1 MCVEPVVAGRQS
13 CQNHLA
19 GPVKKVVCILVL
31 FGFQRCFD
39 DGGLFV
45 VMDAGGWLLI
55 DNNNINIYNYYNNY
69 NNSISNSNI
78 NNNFSSNI
86 NTENYSYNYN
96 SSIKNIINIFVNNI
110 IITPITLLTSTQKL
124 LSLWR
129 ESIAR
134 VKVVYSLSP
143 NVPLLGSMNTKQGA
157 LKYM

>member
-1 MCVEPVVAGRQS
+1 
-13 CQNHLA
+13 
-19 GPVKKVVCILVL
+19 
-31 FGFQRCFD
+31 
-39 DGGLFV
+39 
-45 VMDAGGWLLI
+45 MDAGGWLLI